1 MSTKCSFVFGMQ
13 FIKSPANVLP
23 PALPS
28 AASGGGSL
36 FYFCL
41 YSLVSLKQVV
51 FLTFPVF
58 YTLNSIVSIA
68 ISSFQV
74 DASF

>member
-1 MSTKCSFVFGMQ
+1 MSTKCSFVFDMQ
-13 FIKSPANVLP
+13 FIQSPAIVLP

-41 YSLVSLKQVV
+41 SSLVSLSVV

-58 YTLNSIVSIA
+58 
-68 ISSFQV
+68 
-74 DASF
+74 